1 MVASAGKG
9 EKERLVP
16 MGRFA
21 QKAINDWQAVLGKNS
36 GPLFPG
42 KVASA

>member
-1 MVASAGKG
+1 
-9 EKERLVP
+9 

-21 QKAINDWQAVLGKNS
+21 QKALTDWQAVLGKNS

-42 KVASA
+42 EGCERIAVRTCLLYTSRCV